1 MTRPFSLVI
10 EPSDYLPTML
20 LPWVGLANDQT
31 ASLYLLPYQIISLA
45 RRVSITVHIFI
56 SQITPLYV
64 SRADA
69 AAANGGTA
77 LNAQTVQRLGQV
89 VQLSRA
95 TDIEASKLLELSLS
109 PFRGDQE
116 SVTALRRGMKQGLV
130 VGSVRNTPEVQEAV
144 AQAQRRRVGEVVA

>member
-1 MTRPFSLVI
+1 
-10 EPSDYLPTML
+10 ML